1 MQIPFGNLAQEY
13 QDLKPEI
20 DTAINSV
27 LTSGW
32 FILGKHLQDFESAYA
47 QYCGVK
53 YCVGVASGTEAIY
66 LALKA
71 IGVGDGDE
79 IITVAHTAV
88 PTVSAIS
95 MTGAT
100 PVFVDILP
108 NTLLI
113 NIAQVVSKITKKT
126 KAVIP
131 VHLYGQMV
139 PMKPLLDLAEKH
151 RIPVIEDAA
160 QAHGSSYLGNK
171 SGTYG
176 IMGCFSFYP
185 SKNLGCY
192 GDGGAIVTNQA
203 KLYERLLMLRNYGQK
218 QRYIHLTE
226 GVNSRLDEI
235 QAAILQVK
243 LNYLDTWNKRRQQI
257 ANLYNSLLNTRN
269 VIVPAIAE
277 NCNHIYHLYVIR
289 VNRAKRDGLQAYL
302 KDNGIDTLIHYPIP
316 VHIQQAYA
324 HLDYHKGSLPT
335 TEKIAHEIISLPIYP
350 QLRDDQV
357 EYIAGKI
364 NKFF

>member
-100 PVFVDILP
+100 PVLSIFSQILC
-108 NTLLI
+108 L
-113 NIAQVVSKITKKT
+113 
-126 KAVIP
+126 
-131 VHLYGQMV
+131 
-139 PMKPLLDLAEKH
+139 
-151 RIPVIEDAA
+151 
-160 QAHGSSYLGNK
+160 
-171 SGTYG
+171 
-176 IMGCFSFYP
+176 
-185 SKNLGCY
+185 
-192 GDGGAIVTNQA
+192 
-203 KLYERLLMLRNYGQK
+203 
-218 QRYIHLTE
+218 
-226 GVNSRLDEI
+226 
-235 QAAILQVK
+235 
-243 LNYLDTWNKRRQQI
+243 
-257 ANLYNSLLNTRN
+257 
-269 VIVPAIAE
+269 
-277 NCNHIYHLYVIR
+277 
-289 VNRAKRDGLQAYL
+289 
-302 KDNGIDTLIHYPIP
+302 
-316 VHIQQAYA
+316 
-324 HLDYHKGSLPT
+324 
-335 TEKIAHEIISLPIYP
+335 
-350 QLRDDQV
+350 
-357 EYIAGKI
+357 
-364 NKFF
+364 